1 MRKRDI
7 EIIAALE
14 KFKCLTRDQIATLF
28 FSHCKK
34 PHTNANFV
42 LKRLRRDGY
51 ITANTDK
58 SFHQYIY
65 FPNPSTVKKN
75 SQKVDH
81 YLLIAQIYIDMMKYD
96 VVKQYEIE
104 PNIDDFIPDA
114 FARWKGSRWFIEA
127 QNSLYTAKQT
137 EQKLNKY
144 LEWYQSGEWK
154 VSRFVNQNKPIFPHV
169 LIVGKVNKKV
179 DVKEYPFRIAQVE
192 SIDEFM
198 KQVEHDGN
206 TAQKQ
211 TQQAQ
216 KIKLESTNGVLQY
229 DF

>member
-1 MRKRDI
+1 MRKRDK

-14 KFKCLTRDQIATLF
+14 RFKCLTRDQIATLF
-28 FSHCKK
+28 FNHCKK

-65 FPNPSTVKKN
+65 FPNPSTIKKN

-96 VVKQYEIE
+96 AVKQYDIE
-104 PNIDDFIPDA
+104 PILDGFIPDA

-127 QNSLYTAKQT
+127 QNSLYTTKQT
-137 EQKLNKY
+137 QQKLKQY

-154 VSRFVNQNKPIFPHV
+154 YTQFVNTNKPIFPHV
-169 LIVGKVNKKV
+169 LIIGKVNKKV
-179 DVKEYPFRIAQVE
+179 DVSDYPFPVAQAE
-192 SIDEFM
+192 SIDDFM
-198 KQVEHDGN
+198 KQIGQQQH
-206 TAQKQ
+206 Q
-211 TQQAQ
+211 TDQIQVNGL
-216 KIKLESTNGVLQY
+216 KLRS
-229 DF
+229 

>member
-1 MRKRDI
+1 MRKRDK

-14 KFKCLTRDQIATLF
+14 RFKCLTRDQIATLF

-58 SFHQYIY
+58 AFHQYIY
-65 FPNPSTVKKN
+65 FPNPTTIKKN

-96 VVKQYEIE
+96 AVKQYDIE
-104 PNIDDFIPDA
+104 PILDGFIPDA

-137 EQKLNKY
+137 EQKLKQY
-144 LEWYQSGEWK
+144 LEWYQSEEWK
-154 VSRFVNQNKPIFPHV
+154 YTQFVNTNKPIFPHV
-169 LIVGKVNKKV
+169 LIIGKVNKKV
-179 DVKEYPFRIAQVE
+179 DVSDYPFPIAQAE

-198 KQVEHDGN
+198 KKIGY
-206 TAQKQ
+206 AGQ
-211 TQQAQ
+211 TIQQSE
-216 KIKLESTNGVLQY
+216 KIKLQSANGVFQY
-229 DF
+229 DAFNN